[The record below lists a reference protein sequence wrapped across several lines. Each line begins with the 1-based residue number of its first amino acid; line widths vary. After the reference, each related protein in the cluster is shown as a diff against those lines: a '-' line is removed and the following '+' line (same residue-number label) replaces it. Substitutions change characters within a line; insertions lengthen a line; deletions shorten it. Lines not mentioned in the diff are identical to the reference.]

1 MVVYLIAQ
9 DSHGDPCVVA
19 VSAHYHL
26 PVVNAGL
33 GPYDFYPGQD
43 ILKYVQASGV
53 ALPLQADLE
62 KTTRSSDHHE
72 AEGKINKM
80 IGR

>member
-1 MVVYLIAQ
+1 MAFVLLHSPAWYYIDGRCVRILILKDGGATMVVYLIAQ

-43 ILKYVQASGV
+43 ILKYVQ
-53 ALPLQADLE
+53 E
-62 KTTRSSDHHE
+62 
-72 AEGKINKM
+72 
-80 IGR
+80 